1 MAVTHLVVS
10 LLLIH
15 ILTLDRS
22 DAYVALMFGVFIDVD
37 HLFGLKGYID
47 AHGVGGVLD
56 FDSLINADGPWKSML
71 HSPIAVMIVG
81 PVATASRLAL
91 PLVFW
96 GIHITMDY
104 AEDTFLGLFSIGE
117 MALLAGCFS
126 ALLLLS
132 HRRACVFEPGMR
144 FGEFL
149 VRQLSRV
156 SSPFS
161 RVRSAVCGPRAP

>member
-15 ILTLDRS
+15 LLTLDRN

-47 AHGVGGVLD
+47 AHGISAVLD
-56 FDSLINADGPWKSML
+56 IDSLMHPDGQWKSML
-71 HSPIAVMIVG
+71 HSPMAVMIVG

-96 GIHITMDY
+96 GVHIAMDY
-104 AEDTFLGLFSIGE
+104 AEDVFLGLFSLGE
-117 MALLAGCFS
+117 ILLLAGASS
-126 ALLLLS
+126 ALLVLS
-132 HRRACVFEPGMR
+132 YRRARVFEPGVR
-144 FGEFL
+144 FRDF
-149 VRQLSRV
+149 LSRQWSRAV
-156 SSPFS
+156 SPFS
-161 RVRSAVCGPRAP
+161 RVRRAVCRARGL